1 MTEGKKEKRRCPICD
16 TELDEDEEICPECG
30 SYVDEPAY
38 DMEDDMEE

>member
-1 MTEGKKEKRRCPICD
+1 MADDTKRGKRCPICD

-38 DMEDDMEE
+38 DIEDDLGE